1 MSSTTVTGAVRRA
14 LGGTEHSA
22 SALIIQAPAA
32 GGTLHVATL
41 ELGERIVVVS
51 VLERTGARMPAQT
64 LDVALT
70 GDWER
75 TVTEWIKHQVDGH
88 TNSPMGGASES
99 LRATAPRAAAVPQ
112 STIRPPLFSHAPP
125 PLFPAV
131 GDRDRDPVIPGPLG
145 TPSRGGDDGM
155 LVGPNHP
162 LMQGPHRMPHARFDP
177 VAPFGPYGP
186 GGGSASGDPDFDEM
200 LPPQPYSHMFI

>member
-1 MSSTTVTGAVRRA
+1 MSYTTVAEAVRRA
-14 LGGTEHSA
+14 LGGTEHSTSA
-22 SALIIQAPAA
+22 SVIQVPTA

-41 ELGERIVVVS
+41 DLGERVVVVS
-51 VLERTGARMPAQT
+51 ALERAGARMPAQT

-75 TVTEWIKHQVDGH
+75 IVAEWIKRQVDGH
-88 TNSPMGGASES
+88 AASPVES
-99 LRATAPRAAAVPQ
+99 APESVRATAPRAAAVPQ
-112 STIRPPLFSHAPP
+112 STIRHPHLSHAPP

-145 TPSRGGDDGM
+145 TPSRSGEDGM

-200 LPPQPYSHMFI
+200 LPPQPYSHMFL